1 TDSFKLADFKKFD
14 SDKAVLE
21 RMAEIKRIKK
31 TQLCDYIKKTSG
43 LVINPDSF
51 FDVQAKRMHEYK
63 RQLLY
68 VMYIIDLFEELKC
81 NPDLPMFPKTFI
93 FGAKAAPGYFTAKQI
108 IKLICCLAEEINNYP
123 DARIREKIKIV
134 YLENYSVT
142 IAEKLMPATELSEQI
157 SLAGKEASGTGNMK
171 FMINGALT
179 VGTMDGANVE
189 MSGEVGMDNI
199 YIFGMR
205 SEEVEELW
213 KHGYD
218 ASYYY
223 NNNHRIKRV
232 VDSLRKGYN
241 GVSFD
246 FFATYLTSAAPVAD
260 PYMCMADFS
269 AYADVKKIID
279 GDYLDKE
286 KWNAMSVRNV
296 AASGFFAA
304 DRAIKEYA
312 EKIWDLKPI
321 K

>member
-1 TDSFKLADFKKFD
+1 
-14 SDKAVLE
+14 
-21 RMAEIKRIKK
+21 
-31 TQLCDYIKKTSG
+31 
-43 LVINPDSF
+43 
-51 FDVQAKRMHEYK
+51 
-63 RQLLY
+63 
-68 VMYIIDLFEELKC
+68 MYINDLFEELKC

-246 FFATYLTSAAPVAD
+246 FFATYLTSASPVAD